1 MRTQADGN
9 QVTDSAMNKN
19 DSRRSLMM
27 FTASMLIFGT
37 IGIFRRYIPLPSAF
51 SGICPRHPG
60 GLFLLFFL
68 KLRGK
73 DAFRHLP
80 PRQLLRLSV
89 PGALIGFN
97 WMLLFEAYNHT
108 TVAVATLCYYMQ
120 PTIVIL
126 LSPLVF
132 REIR

>member
-51 SGICPRHPG
+51 LAFARGILGDC
-60 GLFLLFFL
+60 FCCSF
-68 KLRGK
+68 
-73 DAFRHLP
+73 
-80 PRQLLRLSV
+80 
-89 PGALIGFN
+89 
-97 WMLLFEAYNHT
+97 
-108 TVAVATLCYYMQ
+108 
-120 PTIVIL
+120 
-126 LSPLVF
+126 
-132 REIR
+132 